1 MWNFKWQI
9 KLRVIV
15 TYVFK
20 KIVNKLFLK
29 SFDTSFMGNIKNHQK
44 KVTVFFFFLFSY
56 KKFLKLFL
64 KSISLR
70 HLLTFLQN

>member
-9 KLRVIV
+9 KLRVII
-15 TYVFK
+15 TDVFK
-20 KIVNKLFLK
+20 TIVNKLFLK

-44 KVTVFFFFLFSY
+44 KVTIFFFLFSY

-64 KSISLR
+64 KPISLR
-70 HLLTFLQN
+70 RLLTFLQN

>member
-15 TYVFK
+15 TDVFK
-20 KIVNKLFLK
+20 TIVNKLFLK

-44 KVTVFFFFLFSY
+44 KVTVFFFFL
-56 KKFLKLFL
+56 
-64 KSISLR
+64 I
-70 HLLTFLQN
+70 FLQKVSKTIS